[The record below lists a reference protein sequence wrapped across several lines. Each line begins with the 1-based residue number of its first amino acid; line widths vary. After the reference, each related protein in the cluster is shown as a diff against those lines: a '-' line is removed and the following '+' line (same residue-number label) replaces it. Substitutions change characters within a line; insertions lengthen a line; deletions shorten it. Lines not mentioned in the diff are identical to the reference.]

1 MHRLFMLCLICIGL
15 TACPSLPTQK
25 PEVTLV
31 NVTPQ
36 SATFFEQSFVVKL
49 RIQNP
54 NEKPFTA
61 DGIAFQLSLNGEKL
75 GQGVSNSKIDV
86 PAYGE
91 GEVDVTVRTTLAS
104 WLKQFG
110 SKGMRRGNM
119 PYEISG
125 HLNGLQGIGAIPF
138 RKRGEL
144 KL

>member
-1 MHRLFMLCLICIGL
+1 MRHLFILLLLCAGL
-15 TACPSLPTQK
+15 TGCPSLPVNK

-36 SATFFEQSFVVKL
+36 SATLVEQTFMVTL

-54 NEKPFTA
+54 NDKPLQA
-61 DGIAFQLSLNGEKL
+61 NGLAFQLSLNGEKL
-75 GQGVSNSKIDV
+75 GQGVSNGSINV

-91 GEVDVTVRTTLAS
+91 NTVDLSVHTTLAA

-110 SKGMRRGNM
+110 SKGLRSGNM

-125 HLNGLQGIGAIPF
+125 QLNGLNGIGIIPF
-138 RKRGEL
+138 RKKGEL

>member
-1 MHRLFMLCLICIGL
+1 MRRLFSLLLLCVGL
-15 TACPSLPTQK
+15 TACPSLPVNK

-36 SATFFEQSFVVKL
+36 SATLVEQTFTVTL

-54 NEKPFTA
+54 NDKPLQA
-61 DGIAFQLSLNGEKL
+61 NGLAFQLSLNGEKL
-75 GQGVSNSKIDV
+75 GQGVSNGRISI

-91 GEVDVTVRTTLAS
+91 STIDLNVHTTLAA
-104 WLKQFG
+104 WFKQLG
-110 SKGMRRGNM
+110 SKGLRSGSM

-125 HLNGLQGIGAIPF
+125 QLNGLNGIGVVPF
-138 RKRGEL
+138 RKKGEL